1 MRKRIFRIAVVF
13 LAVVASVLP
22 MSGILAAT
30 TATVTITATPEYLAI
45 TISNDPVTW
54 AIGAV
59 AESTTKWWTTDGNA
73 PSPEPFEDADMK
85 ETLTNTGSIASNI
98 KVHGHA
104 FTGGVGWTLSADL
117 TPAGDEVAISVGFT
131 GTTNVAAMTLLALT
145 DSSPTEVHEIAASG
159 TKKVCMNLITGTFTD
174 GVAKSS
180 TVTFTIE
187 KHT

>member
-1 MRKRIFRIAVVF
+1 MRQKIFRVAIVL
-13 LAVVASVLP
+13 LAVLTAVMPMTGVL
-22 MSGILAAT
+22 GAT
-30 TATVTITATPEYLAI
+30 TATVTITATPEFLAI

-54 AIGAV
+54 AIGAI
-59 AESTTKWWTTDGNA
+59 AESTKVWWTADGNA

-85 ETLTNTGSIASNI
+85 ETLTNAGSITSNI
-98 KVHGHA
+98 KVHAHA

-117 TPAGDEVAISVGFT
+117 TPAGDEVAVNVGFT
-131 GTTNVAAMTLLALT
+131 GTTNEAAMTLLALT
-145 DSSPTEVHEIAASG
+145 DSSPTEVHELAASG
-159 TKKVCMNLITGTFTD
+159 TKKVCMNLITGTFSD